1 MRMLSLDELLA
12 LYFRIMRETGG
23 AARVL
28 DIGAV
33 KSAIAQPK
41 MTFDGVELYPSLAEK
56 AAAIGYSLIA
66 NHPFMDGN
74 KRIGQAVMEAVLLRN
89 GHEVDAS
96 IDEQEEVILRAARG
110 EMTRRELSLWVQTHM
125 RPRRT
130 V

>member
-1 MRMLSLDELLA
+1 MRLLSLDELLA
-12 LYFRIMRETGG
+12 LYFRIMHETGG
-23 AARVL
+23 AAGVL

-33 KSAIAQPK
+33 KFAITQPK

-56 AAAIGYSLIA
+56 AAPIGHSLIA

-96 IDEQEEVILRAARG
+96 IEEQEEVILSVARG
-110 EMTRRELSLWVQTHM
+110 EKTRRELTLWLQTRM
-125 RPRRT
+125 RPRRP